1 MSLRFGSNAW
11 SKSDIYNINNNINE
25 EKEKQLNGRK
35 KLMKKKK
42 KNWINWVNSSNQV
55 NPSNLGFTS

>member
-1 MSLRFGSNAW
+1 MSLRFGSNAS

-35 KLMKKKK
+35 KTNEEKKKK
-42 KNWINWVNSSNQV
+42 LN
-55 NPSNLGFTS
+55 